1 MYKMASTDCA
11 SAVTVGKDI
20 RESIYEMAIY
30 EMAIYEMASTNYAS
44 AVRKYM

>member
-20 RESIYEMAIY
+20 RESIYEI
-30 EMAIYEMASTNYAS
+30 AIYEMASTDYAS